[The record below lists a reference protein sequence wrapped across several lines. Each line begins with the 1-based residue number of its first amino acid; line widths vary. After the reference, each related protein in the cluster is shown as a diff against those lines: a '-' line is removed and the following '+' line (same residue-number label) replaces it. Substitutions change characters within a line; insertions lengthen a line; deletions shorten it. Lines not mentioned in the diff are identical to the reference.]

1 MKTRHFYVLTTKQR
15 LSKNNL
21 QPYADIDPFIYT
33 KCILATSLLWGKS
46 RAILDSPFS
55 GCEDFVVQEWESHDS
70 WQGGVKYD

>member
-1 MKTRHFYVLTTKQR
+1 MFWLQSNDYPKQPTT
-15 LSKNNL
+15 S
-21 QPYADIDPFIYT
+21 DIDPFIYT

-46 RAILDSPFS
+46 RTILDSLFS